1 MDSNLILQR
10 RNKLFVKIIWIM
22 VAFGVLTDLMIG
34 VDSTVLLSLIAVG
47 GVCCSIAT
55 YMSYANKGTRFVMFI
70 IPAVISL
77 LTFLIIYH
85 DPNPLMSS
93 YLLVYV
99 NIGLMTLYANYKP
112 IVFSGIL
119 GIAITLYFYNIP
131 FYHDKMFPRE
141 PLTYLLLYLTF
152 VIVALSF
159 AARFSERL
167 QQEVLHKQKDTE
179 EAKQRGDELLAHLR
193 SSLEVLGRLS
203 TGLRDNVNTT
213 GKISKEITA
222 TFGEVT
228 ATLDQ
233 QTQGLQATSQ
243 SVHEVNDAVEQA
255 AVIASRLQQLSSEMQ
270 DSTEDAGVRMNALSE
285 NMGHLQQV
293 IAGTVAQMQRL
304 RDQSERIGQIV
315 DTIHGISA
323 QTNLLAMN
331 AAIEAAHAGEHGKG
345 FAVVSAEIRKLAENS
360 RQSTNRINDILEDVM
375 EQVNNVAEQISIGFT
390 AIDAGKEEAKELQ
403 SYVAKVAGNAEIVN
417 QQSDQVDRSVRYMK
431 ERYASIMEEILAVAG
446 GTEQNMGAAEEILAG
461 LEAQDNKIHEIVQ
474 HYQDLDR
481 LILTL
486 SNN

>member
-1 MDSNLILQR
+1 M
-10 RNKLFVKIIWIM
+10 
-22 VAFGVLTDLMIG
+22 
-34 VDSTVLLSLIAVG
+34 
-47 GVCCSIAT
+47 
-55 YMSYANKGTRFVMFI
+55 
-70 IPAVISL
+70 
-77 LTFLIIYH
+77 
-85 DPNPLMSS
+85 
-93 YLLVYV
+93 
-99 NIGLMTLYANYKP
+99 
-112 IVFSGIL
+112 
-119 GIAITLYFYNIP
+119 
-131 FYHDKMFPRE
+131 
-141 PLTYLLLYLTF
+141 
-152 VIVALSF
+152 
-159 AARFSERL
+159 
-167 QQEVLHKQKDTE
+167 
-179 EAKQRGDELLAHLR
+179 R

>member
-1 MDSNLILQR
+1 M
-10 RNKLFVKIIWIM
+10 
-22 VAFGVLTDLMIG
+22 
-34 VDSTVLLSLIAVG
+34 IAVG

-345 FAVVSAEIRKLAENS
+345 FAVVPRNS
-360 RQSTNRINDILEDVM
+360 Q
-375 EQVNNVAEQISIGFT
+375 
-390 AIDAGKEEAKELQ
+390 
-403 SYVAKVAGNAEIVN
+403 
-417 QQSDQVDRSVRYMK
+417 
-431 ERYASIMEEILAVAG
+431 AG
-446 GTEQNMGAAEEILAG
+446 GKLPAINQP
-461 LEAQDNKIHEIVQ
+461 D
-474 HYQDLDR
+474 
-481 LILTL
+481 
-486 SNN
+486 